1 MHGNFF
7 EINTMHSKLEDMNFI
22 NDFIYGIYCMSNLD
36 KIELR
41 RVQALQG
48 ERSFTLVFP
57 KEFATELGVGKG
69 DFLKCQVDKNRL
81 IVEKVNP

>member
-1 MHGNFF
+1 
-7 EINTMHSKLEDMNFI
+7 
-22 NDFIYGIYCMSNLD
+22 MSNID

-57 KEFATELGVGKG
+57 KEFATEFGVGKG

>member
-1 MHGNFF
+1 MR
-7 EINTMHSKLEDMNFI
+7 ID
-22 NDFIYGIYCMSNLD
+22 CMSNLD

-57 KEFATELGVGKG
+57 KDFAVQLGIGKG
-69 DFLKCQVDKNRL
+69 DFLKCQVNGNRL
-81 IVEKVNP
+81 IIEKVIHDVQLYRRRKKN

>member
-1 MHGNFF
+1 
-7 EINTMHSKLEDMNFI
+7 
-22 NDFIYGIYCMSNLD
+22 MSSID

-48 ERSFTLVFP
+48 QRSFTLVFP
-57 KEFATELGVGKG
+57 KGFATELGVRKG

-81 IVEKVNP
+81 IVEKANP

>member
-1 MHGNFF
+1 MP
-7 EINTMHSKLEDMNFI
+7 SLE
-22 NDFIYGIYCMSNLD
+22 

-57 KEFATELGVGKG
+57 KEFARELGVGKG

>member
-1 MHGNFF
+1 MHD
-7 EINTMHSKLEDMNFI
+7 IIKKLDFI
-22 NDFIYGIYCMSNLD
+22 NHQFSTYCMYSTD

-41 RVQALQG
+41 RVQGLQG

-69 DFLKCQVDKNRL
+69 DFLKCQIDGNRL
-81 IVEKVNP
+81 IVEKLNP

>member
-1 MHGNFF
+1 MHRRCTKVG
-7 EINTMHSKLEDMNFI
+7 FI
-22 NDFIYGIYCMSNLD
+22 KVRYILYCMYNTE

-57 KEFATELGVGKG
+57 KEFAIELGVGKG
-69 DFLKCQVDKNRL
+69 DFLKCRIDGKSLV
-81 IVEKVNP
+81 VEKVEP

>member
-1 MHGNFF
+1 MDNQDCI
-7 EINTMHSKLEDMNFI
+7 EIRK
-22 NDFIYGIYCMSNLD
+22 
-36 KIELR
+36 
-41 RVQALQG
+41 VQALQG

-57 KEFATELGVGKG
+57 KEFATQLGVGKG

>member
-1 MHGNFF
+1 
-7 EINTMHSKLEDMNFI
+7 MNNI
-22 NDFIYGIYCMSNLD
+22 E

-57 KEFATELGVGKG
+57 KEFAMELGVGKG
-69 DFLKCQVDKNRL
+69 DFLKCRIDGKSLV
-81 IVEKVNP
+81 VEKVEP